1 MGPEGSDPEGGSKA
15 AATPSRRSSS
25 LVVRCGRCTD
35 TRAPGAAP
43 SLLGLLPGADARFP
57 SCSEQPCS
65 SASGPSWQPS
75 PSDLRSWFKH
85 KVQPSPWT

>member
-57 SCSEQPCS
+57 
-65 SASGPSWQPS
+65 
-75 PSDLRSWFKH
+75 
-85 KVQPSPWT
+85 